1 MTARLGQVN
10 IFRLK
15 VNIIE
20 HQVAQQFKL
29 RSMNTL
35 ETPHGQFT
43 LNRYPVRQDDQLRAW
58 DAADEYI
65 LSYLNEESLL
75 RDSTKMIILND
86 AFGALSITLSKYLPY
101 SISDSYVSHQ
111 AIIENARANSITKD
125 SINIQNSF
133 KSVNTTVDLVI
144 IKIPKNLA
152 MLEDELFRIRDN
164 CDENTVIIA
173 GAMSKH
179 IHTSTLKLFERI
191 LGTTITSLARK
202 KARLVI
208 CKLNKDLKPG
218 KTPYPSQYK
227 NDVTDENYL
236 NHANVFS
243 REKLDL
249 GSRFMLEHI
258 PKSNNYTNILDLAC
272 GNGVLG
278 ITAAH
283 LNPMATV
290 SFVDESFMAVESA
303 KLNAKQLLEDNTN
316 CEFKVTDCLQGIE
329 SNSLDLILNNPPFHQ
344 NHVVGDFIAW
354 QMFNEAKDK
363 LKTGGEI
370 MIVGNRHLGYHIKL
384 KKLFGRCEMIASNKK
399 FVILKAVK

>member
-1 MTARLGQVN
+1 MN
-10 IFRLK
+10 I
-15 VNIIE
+15 
-20 HQVAQQFKL
+20 
-29 RSMNTL
+29 L
-35 ETPHGQFT
+35 EIPQGQFT
-43 LNRYPVRQDDQLRAW
+43 LNRYPVRQNEQLRAW
-58 DAADEYI
+58 DAADEY
-65 LSYLNEESLL
+65 LL
-75 RDSTKMIILND
+75 LHLHEQGLLTDSSKVLILND
-86 AFGALSITLSKYLPY
+86 AFGALSISLAEYAPC

-111 AIIENARANSITKD
+111 AILENAKVNSIKPEQ
-125 SINIQNSF
+125 IKIQNNF
-133 KSVNTTVDLVI
+133 QSVKGIVDLVI

-164 CDENTVIIA
+164 CDENTVILA
-173 GAMSKH
+173 SAMSKH
-179 IHTSTLKLFERI
+179 IHSSTLKLFERI
-191 LGTTITSLARK
+191 LGTTTTSLARK

-208 CKLNKDLKPG
+208 CKLNTELKPG
-218 KTPYPSQYK
+218 KSPYPSQYK
-227 NDVTDENYL
+227 NDVTEETYL

-249 GSRFMLEHI
+249 GSRFMLEYI
-258 PKSNNYTNILDLAC
+258 PQSNHYTKILDLAC

-283 LNPMATV
+283 LNPMAKV

-303 KLNAKQLLEDNTN
+303 KLNAKQLLEDDSH

-329 SNSLDLILNNPPFHQ
+329 NDSLDLILNNPPFHQ

-354 QMFNEAKDK
+354 QMFNEAKEK

-399 FVILKAVK
+399 FVILKSIKT